1 MESSRP
7 NSVVRFGTFEVSF
20 QSGEV
25 RRAGLRIRVQQQ
37 PLRVLQILLERPG
50 EVVTREQ
57 LRSRLG
63 AQETFGD
70 FDQALNIA
78 IGKLRSALGDS
89 SESPRYIETLPKR
102 GYRFIA
108 DVTVSDA
115 DIGAD
120 RQESV
125 AAISLSHE
133 SQINHQRSSQPA
145 PSTLVQSPA
154 ATLKNRPWTTHRTAI
169 VVGLALCISILAAYS
184 VIAGVGRSPRIRS
197 LAVLPLDNLSGDAGQ
212 DYFADGMTDELIT
225 DLAQI
230 RALRVVSRTSV
241 MMYKGTR
248 KSLPNI
254 ARELNVDAIVEGS
267 VLRSGD
273 QVRITAQ
280 LIQVP
285 DDKHL
290 WANSYQGNVRDT
302 LTVQNQV
309 ARAIAEQ
316 IRIEVTPQEKAALK
330 KERPI
335 DPEAHEAYLKGR
347 YFWNQRTAAGFK
359 NAADY
364 FNQAVARDP
373 GYAAAYSGLAD
384 TYALMGDWQFSVM
397 TPKEAMPRAKAAAMK
412 ALELDDSLGEAH
424 ASLAL
429 CLDGFDWDFAAA
441 DREFLRAI
449 ELSPGYATAHHW
461 YAWHLSHIG
470 RGKEA
475 IAEMEKAENL
485 DPISPIIN
493 ADLAELLLIQHLP
506 DESIQ
511 QSLTSIEMNP
521 AFAYGHAQLAQ
532 AYIEKRMFKGA
543 VRELQKAIEIS
554 GENPSFTAT
563 LAWAYSEMDRKPEA
577 VALLNNL
584 KNSTAPDSAH
594 AIHIAMIYTALGNK
608 DEAIIWLKQGF
619 EDRFNP
625 GVLTRPCFDP
635 LRSDSRFQDILRRVG
650 LPAKTESAESILG
663 SPERLRSHPTQV
675 AAFRVKRLK

>member
-1 MESSRP
+1 MEPLRP
-7 NSVVRFGTFEVSF
+7 SSVVRFGTFEVSF

-25 RRAGLRIRVQQQ
+25 RRAGVKIRVQQQ
-37 PLRVLQILLERPG
+37 PLKVLQILLERPG
-50 EVVTREQ
+50 ELVTREQ
-57 LRSRLG
+57 LRTRLG

-70 FDQALNIA
+70 FDQAVNIA
-78 IGKLRSALGDS
+78 IGKLRNALGDS
-89 SESPRYIETLPKR
+89 SENPRYIETLPKR

-108 DVTVSDA
+108 DVTVIDA
-115 DIGAD
+115 EADTEAD
-120 RQESV
+120 RLESV
-125 AAISLSHE
+125 AGISRTQEPPPNSSSSPQPDNPLPTPAFP
-133 SQINHQRSSQPA
+133 NRS
-145 PSTLVQSPA
+145 
-154 ATLKNRPWTTHRTAI
+154 ATDALKHRLRTTNGTA
-169 VVGLALCISILAAYS
+169 VAFVLALCVLMVAAYLVLS
-184 VIAGVGRSPRIRS
+184 GFGRSPHIRS

-230 RALRVVSRTSV
+230 RALRVVSRTSI

-248 KSLPNI
+248 KSLPEI

-285 DDKHL
+285 ADKHL
-290 WANSYQGNVRDT
+290 WANSYQGNLRDT
-302 LTVQNQV
+302 LAVQNQV

-330 KERPI
+330 KDKPI
-335 DPEAHEAYLKGR
+335 DPAAHEAYLKGR

-359 NAADY
+359 NAIDF

-384 TYALMGDWQFSVM
+384 TYALLGDWQYSVM

-424 ASLAL
+424 ASLAF
-429 CLDGFDWDFAAA
+429 CLEGFDWDFAAA
-441 DREFLRAI
+441 DREFRRSI

-461 YAWHLSHIG
+461 YAWHLSNIG
-470 RGKEA
+470 RGIEA
-475 IAEMEKAENL
+475 IAEMDKAKNL
-485 DPISPIIN
+485 DPISPIVN
-493 ADLAELLLIQHLP
+493 ADLAELLLIEHLP

-521 AFAYGHAQLAQ
+521 GFAYAHAQLAQ

-543 VRELQKAIEIS
+543 VRELQKAIQIS
-554 GENPSFTAT
+554 GENPALSAN
-563 LAWAYSEMDRKPEA
+563 LARAYAGLNRKPEA

-584 KNSTAPDSAH
+584 KNSSAPDYAH
-594 AIHIAMIYTALGNK
+594 AIHIAMVYTALGDR
-608 DEAIIWLKQGF
+608 DEAIVWLRQGF

-635 LRSDSRFQDILRRVG
+635 LRSDPRFQGILRRVG
-650 LPAKTESAESILG
+650 LPAKTESAESIPGLPNG
-663 SPERLRSHPTQV
+663 
-675 AAFRVKRLK
+675 